1 MAEKP
6 PLDSFLQK
14 SPIQRADLQ
23 EVDKPE
29 GEVEV
34 KYLRGKK
41 GDKGDSGKDGEKG
54 ATGER
59 GLPGFDGEDGK
70 EGPVGPKGERGE
82 RGERGFVGEKGDPG
96 TNGLDGKDG
105 VGKDGSPDT
114 PKQVIE
120 KINKSKGD
128 KIKRSRVEG
137 LDEVESIARTAQHQV
152 QNFTSLGGS
161 RQTAIKVSG
170 TLLGTGINTINFV
183 GATGTKIGDG
193 SEVNVTTSGSGSGIV
208 QTIVAGTNITVD
220 STDPANPIVSSTGG
234 GTGITRTISSVSTT
248 TAAAAAASTDYVY
261 LCTGTFT
268 ITLPTAV
275 SNKNLYTVKNIGS
288 GTITVA
294 TTSAQTIDGSTT
306 APILV
311 QYTSLDIISDN
322 ANWNIV

>member
-14 SPIQRADLQ
+14 SLIQRADL
-23 EVDKPE
+23 EEADKPE
-29 GEVEV
+29 GEVEI

-41 GDKGDSGKDGEKG
+41 GDKGDSGKNGEKG

-70 EGPVGPKGERGE
+70 EGPVGPKGEVGE
-82 RGERGFVGEKGDPG
+82 RGERGFIGEKGDPG

-137 LDEVESIARTAQHQV
+137 LDEVESIARTSQKQV
-152 QNFTSLGGS
+152 QNFVSLGGS

-193 SEVNVTTSGSGSGIV
+193 SEVNVITSGSGTGQVNS
-208 QTIVAGTNITVD
+208 IVAGSGIAVD
-220 STDPANPIVSSTGG
+220 STDPANPIVSATGSG
-234 GTGITRTISSVSTT
+234 SGITRTISSVSTT

-268 ITLPTAV
+268 ITLPTAI
-275 SNKNLYTVKNIGS
+275 SNKNLYTIKNVGS

-322 ANWNIV
+322 SNWNIV